1 MLECAFTIDY
11 EIYGNGDG
19 SLKEQVLEPARQL
32 KTIFDRAGAKFVVF
46 VEAAEFEKIETER
59 TDPAISE
66 VKDQIREF
74 YQEGFEI
81 ALHLHPQWCN
91 ARYQDNR
98 WNLDYTEYN
107 LCTLPEQRIT
117 EIVGRS
123 IAYLRKVVDVPD
135 FTPLSFRAGN
145 WLFQPTA
152 AAARVLAKH
161 GIKVDSSVFKGG
173 RQHKHNLDYRPAI
186 NNGDYW
192 RFGDDVTIPDP
203 AGSLLEIPIYTRM
216 VPFWQMITAKRVGLQ
231 RKANA
236 GAATAKSRFNRVLDL
251 LRFRQPLKFDFCR
264 MTLDELVVMMNKLIK
279 EDQRSP
285 EQLKPLVAI
294 GHTKDLQ
301 DFDTVEA
308 FLSYLRQKSIRI
320 TTLEAMERDFNLGNA
335 VNKSFASTS

>member
-46 VEAAEFEKIETER
+46 VEAAEFERIETER

-91 ARYQDNR
+91 ARYEDNR

-117 EIVGRS
+117 EIVGHS

-279 EDQRSP
+279 EDQRNP

-320 TTLEAMERDFNLGNA
+320 TTLEVMERYFNLGNA

>member
-19 SLKEQVLEPARQL
+19 SLKELVLEPARQL

-98 WNLDYTEYN
+98 WNLDYMEYN

-173 RQHKHNLDYRPAI
+173 RQHKHNLDYRLAI

-279 EDQRSP
+279 EDQRNP
-285 EQLKPLVAI
+285 ELTQTARCNRTHEGLT
-294 GHTKDLQ
+294 G
-301 DFDTVEA
+301 
-308 FLSYLRQKSIRI
+308 LRH
-320 TTLEAMERDFNLGNA
+320 G
-335 VNKSFASTS
+335 

>member
-19 SLKEQVLEPARQL
+19 SLKELVLEPARQL

-46 VEAAEFEKIETER
+46 VEAAELEKIENEQ

-152 AAARVLAKH
+152 TAARVLAKH

-173 RQHKHNLDYRPAI
+173 RQHKHNLDYR
-186 NNGDYW
+186 
-192 RFGDDVTIPDP
+192 
-203 AGSLLEIPIYTRM
+203 
-216 VPFWQMITAKRVGLQ
+216 
-231 RKANA
+231 
-236 GAATAKSRFNRVLDL
+236 
-251 LRFRQPLKFDFCR
+251 
-264 MTLDELVVMMNKLIK
+264 
-279 EDQRSP
+279 
-285 EQLKPLVAI
+285 
-294 GHTKDLQ
+294 
-301 DFDTVEA
+301 
-308 FLSYLRQKSIRI
+308 
-320 TTLEAMERDFNLGNA
+320 
-335 VNKSFASTS
+335 